1 MMKKQ
6 SFISGFL
13 FALMGILPSAS
24 FAESS
29 NTIEYSG
36 SLIAL
41 PCTVNPGSEN
51 GYVYFGENV
60 NAKDLYTVQRGAY
73 SDKEFDFY
81 LDDCDTS
88 LGNTISAK
96 FNGNA
101 TADGLLKFDPESEA
115 SGVVIG
121 LETMS
126 GKPLPINDAKVEP
139 IYPIKDGDMVIPI
152 RAYLKADADALKNKT
167 IKPGWFSA
175 TLTYTLVYE

>member
-1 MMKKQ
+1 MKKQ
-6 SFISGFL
+6 SYISGFL

-41 PCTVNPGSEN
+41 PCTVNPDSEN
-51 GYVYFGENV
+51 GNVYFGENV
-60 NAKDLYTVQRGAY
+60 NAKDLYTGQRGAY
-73 SDKEFDFY
+73 SDREFSFY

-88 LGNTISAK
+88 LGNIISAK
-96 FNGNA
+96 FTGNA
-101 TADGLLKFDPESEA
+101 TPDGMLKIDAASEA
-115 SGVVIG
+115 SGVLIG

-126 GKPLPINDAKVEP
+126 GKPLPINDARVEP
-139 IYPIKDGDMVIPI
+139 VYPIKDGDLVIPI
-152 RAYLKADADALKNKT
+152 RAYLKADPNTLKDKT
-167 IKPGWFSA
+167 INPGWFTA